1 MVRHFSSV
9 PIARLIVGL
18 TQGIVLYALYTAI
31 ELVAWPATD
40 GYFFAPLLLAFLLV
54 PPTVLTAAGNMRVRT
69 LVLWT
74 VATSAILAALGF
86 YDVWRGGETS
96 GSWFLFGSNLQQAR
110 IFPSAGLIFE
120 AVLAMFIAHS
130 LVFASDADRRLV
142 AAYPR
147 YFEVAWKLEVQL
159 LLSLAFVAAFWL
171 LLYLGA
177 ALFELVK
184 LDFLTRLYR
193 HRWFSIPATTLA
205 FAAAIH
211 VTDVRSGLTRGIQ
224 TLTHV
229 LLSWLLPLLALIIVG
244 FLATLPFTGLEP
256 LWSTRY
262 AAALLLTVA
271 AVLVVLINATYQD
284 GQADRAAPRLL
295 RYAASLAAIA
305 LAPVVVLAGYALFLR
320 VGQYG
325 WTASRIV
332 TAAAVAAAAG
342 YALGYLWA
350 AVGPGPWLKRIE
362 TCNVVLSVIVL
373 CLIIALASPIADPA
387 RLSVADQ
394 LARLRSGKVSAETFD
409 FAYLRFQGARY
420 GRTALEGMT
429 SGAAGESSALIKDKA
444 EAALRLQNPWQRP
457 GSVPKAQDL
466 VANIAVYPDG
476 RSLPDSFTQ
485 QDWGANRTEQWLLP
499 QCLKDKSVRCEA
511 LFVDIDADGI
521 DEIVL
526 VEKKTRSA
534 LFKLGQDG
542 KWTLIGTLP
551 SLAACTG
558 TLGDAMRAGRVKIVP
573 PAWRDVDIDGRRFRL
588 DTSTVAAVERCP

>member
-1 MVRHFSSV
+1 MVRRFSSV

-18 TQGIVLYALYTAI
+18 AQGIVLYALYTAL
-31 ELVAWPATD
+31 ESAVWPATD
-40 GYFFAPLLLAFLLV
+40 GYFFAPLLLVFLLV

-69 LVLWT
+69 LFLWT
-74 VATSAILAALGF
+74 IATSVILAALGF

-96 GSWFLFGSNLQQAR
+96 GSWFLFASNLQQAQL
-110 IFPSAGLIFE
+110 FPSSRLIFE
-120 AVLAMFIAHS
+120 AVLGMFIAHS
-130 LVFASDADRRLV
+130 LLIASDAEHRLV
-142 AAYPR
+142 APYPR
-147 YFEVAWKLEVQL
+147 YFDAAWKLEVQL
-159 LLSLAFVAAFWL
+159 LLSLAFIAAFWL

-184 LDFLTRLYR
+184 LDFLMRLYR

-205 FAAAIH
+205 FAGAIH

-224 TLTHV
+224 TVTHV

-244 FLATLPFTGLEP
+244 FLATLPFTGLDP
-256 LWSTRY
+256 LWSTRH
-262 AAALLLTVA
+262 AAGLLLTVA
-271 AVLVVLINATYQD
+271 AALVVLVNATYQD
-284 GQADRAAPRLL
+284 GQADRATPRLL
-295 RYAASLAAIA
+295 RYAASLAVIA
-305 LAPVVVLAGYALFLR
+305 LTPVVVLAGYALFLR
-320 VGQYG
+320 IGQYG

-332 TAAAVAAAAG
+332 TAASVAAAAG

-350 AVGPGPWLKRIE
+350 VVAPGPWLKRIE
-362 TCNVVLSVIVL
+362 TSNVVLSVVVL

-420 GRTALEGMT
+420 GRAALESMK
-429 SGAAGESSALIKDKA
+429 SGAAGESSTLIKDKA
-444 EAALRLQNPWQRP
+444 EAALRLQSPWQRL

-466 VANIAVYPDG
+466 IANIAVYPDG

-485 QDWGANRTEQWLLP
+485 QDWGANQTTRWLLP
-499 QCLKDKSVRCEA
+499 QCLTDKSVKCEA
-511 LFVDIDADGI
+511 LLVDIDVDGV
-521 DEIVL
+521 DDIVL
-526 VEKKTRSA
+526 VEKNRRSA
-534 LFKLGQDG
+534 VFKSVQDG
-542 KWTLIGTLP
+542 TWTLIGTLP
-551 SLAACTG
+551 PLAACAG

-588 DTSTVAAVERCP
+588 DTSTVAAADRCP

>member
-1 MVRHFSSV
+1 MVRSFSSV
-9 PIARLIVGL
+9 PIVRLIAGL
-18 TQGIVLYALYTAI
+18 AQGIVLYALYSALEST
-31 ELVAWPATD
+31 VWPATN
-40 GYFFAPLLLAFLLV
+40 GYFFVPLLLVFLLV
-54 PPTVLTAAGNMRVRT
+54 PLTVLTAAGNMRVRT

-74 VATSAILAALGF
+74 VAISAVLVTLGL
-86 YDVWRGGETS
+86 YDVWRSGEST
-96 GSWFLFGSNLQQAR
+96 GYWFLFPTDLQRAR

-120 AVLAMFIAHS
+120 AVLAMFIAYS
-130 LVFASDADRRLV
+130 LVVASDTDRRLV

-159 LLSLAFVAAFWL
+159 LLSLAFIAAFWL

-205 FAAAIH
+205 FAGAIH

-224 TLTHV
+224 TLTHA

-271 AVLVVLINATYQD
+271 AALVVLINATYQD
-284 GQADRAAPRLL
+284 GEADRATPRLL

-305 LAPVVVLAGYALFLR
+305 LTPVVILAGYALFLR

-332 TAAAVAAAAG
+332 TAAAVATAAG

-350 AVGPGPWLKRIE
+350 AFAPGPWLKRIE
-362 TCNVVLSVIVL
+362 TCNVILSVIVL
-373 CLIIALASPIADPA
+373 CLITALASPIADPA

-409 FAYLRFQGARY
+409 FAYLRFQGGRY
-420 GRTALEGMT
+420 GRIALESMT
-429 SGAAGESSALIKDKA
+429 SGAAGESSTLIKDKA

-457 GSVPKAQDL
+457 GSVPRAQDL
-466 VANIAVYPDG
+466 VANITVYPEG

-485 QDWGANRTEQWLLP
+485 QDWGANQTAQWLLP
-499 QCLKDKSVRCEA
+499 QCLKDESVKCQA

-526 VEKKTRSA
+526 VEKNPRSA
-534 LFKLGQDG
+534 VFKSGQDG
-542 KWTLIGTLP
+542 KWTLVGTLP
-551 SLAACTG
+551 SLAGCVG